1 MGHKVVFYGEPSGV
15 RTQRAMELAPGDLD
29 FGVVDPG
36 LPDDQ
41 KREML
46 TDAEALV
53 TNGLLISNDMVKA
66 MPKLKLLQVM
76 SAGFDTLDVKAIRE
90 MGVEVCNNSEAISNS
105 VAEHAVALMLMVYKR
120 LSQGLDGVRQG
131 TWQEPAKSG
140 PYGRLY
146 ELTGRTVGI
155 VGLGHIGS
163 KVAKRLQGFET
174 TTLYADIRDFPAET
188 ERELKV
194 QRVSM
199 DELLERSDVVTVHV
213 PLSRSTRGLFSTPQF
228 KAMRDDAIFINT
240 CRGPVQDEA
249 ALIEALQ
256 NGDIAAAGLDVTET
270 EPTPLDS
277 PLLKMDNVIVTPHL
291 AGSSQ
296 ERVDRAIV
304 FSYDNARRV
313 LNGEKPLGPVQLI
326 D

>member
-1 MGHKVVFYGEPSGV
+1 MGHRVVFYGEPSGV
-15 RTQRAMELAPGDLD
+15 RTQRAVELVPGDLD
-29 FGVVDPG
+29 FGVVDPE
-36 LPDDQ
+36 LPADR
-41 KREML
+41 KREL
-46 TDAEALV
+46 LADAEALV
-53 TNGLLISNDMVKA
+53 TNGLLISTDMVSH
-66 MPKLKLLQVM
+66 MPRLKLLQVM
-76 SAGFDTLDVKAIRE
+76 SAGFDTLDVKSIRE

-120 LSQGLDGVRQG
+120 LSQGLDGARRG
-131 TWQEPAKSG
+131 TWQGPAKSG
-140 PYGRLY
+140 PHGRLY
-146 ELTGRTVGI
+146 ELSGRTVGI

-174 TTLYADIRDFPAET
+174 TTLYADVRDIPAQAEQD
-188 ERELKV
+188 LKV

-213 PLSRSTRGLFSTPQF
+213 PLSRTTRGLFSTPQF
-228 KAMRDDAIFINT
+228 KAMRNEAIFINT

-249 ALIEALQ
+249 ALIRALQ
-256 NGDIAAAGLDVTET
+256 DGDIAAAGLDVTEI
-270 EPTPLDS
+270 EPTPLDN

-304 FSYDNARRV
+304 FSFENARRV
-313 LNGEKPLGPVQLI
+313 LDGQKPLSPVQLI